1 MARPWEVPVIA
12 RRLLVPALLL
22 GLASAAS
29 ARQRP
34 TDHGSIVIVMGGEPS
49 HPVPTLL
56 GQKANDDVSD
66 LLFLRLARPGRG
78 KSVADER
85 GYEPQLARSWS
96 RRDSLTLVFELD
108 PRATWHDGVPVT
120 AKDLVFSFDRMRNP
134 DIDPDRALLLRHLET
149 VTAENDHRVVLRF
162 RRAYPEQFYDATYQV
177 QPLPAHLVDTIP
189 PARFAGSAFVQN
201 PVGNGPYRWGHRE
214 PGRQLELVANPTFFL
229 GAPKID
235 RVIVLFSRDPDAR
248 MNLLLDGTVDLYEG
262 ISPLSGPP
270 RLANNPAYRIETQP
284 SFDLVYL
291 LFNQRGYGD
300 RSRPHPILSDPAVRR
315 ALAMGLDR
323 GPLLRST
330 YGAYTRVA
338 DAPVAGAHWT
348 SPLVPH
354 GIGYDPSGARALL
367 DRRGWI
373 DHDGDG
379 IRDKDG
385 VPLRLRLNL
394 FSGSPTRAL
403 MAPQVQEQLRRLG
416 VRIEVVGLEG
426 AVWDARRH
434 SGEFD
439 LDFSSAAM
447 DPSPNGIVQSWS
459 CAGRGG
465 SNVGQYCNPA
475 VDSLVERAMTSTR
488 NTDANW
494 RAAYA
499 ALQRD
504 VPAIFLASPNTL
516 FAVHT
521 RYRNVTI
528 RPESA
533 YSSIWRWSVDPAR
546 RIARDGPGA
555 PAR

>member
-1 MARPWEVPVIA
+1 MLTRPWVPVTG

-22 GLASAAS
+22 GLGSSAA

-34 TDHGSIVIVMGGEPS
+34 ADHGSIVILMGGEPTT
-49 HPVPTLL
+49 PVPTLL
-56 GQKANDDVSD
+56 GLKADDDVSD
-66 LLFLRLARPGRG
+66 LLFLRLARPGPG

-108 PRATWHDGVPVT
+108 PRARWHDGMPVT
-120 AKDLVFSFDRMRNP
+120 AKDVVWSFDRIR
-134 DIDPDRALLLRHLET
+134 DSTVDPDRSLLLRHVAT

-177 QPLPAHLVDTIP
+177 QPLPTHLVDTIP
-189 PARFAGSAFVQN
+189 PDRFARSAFVQH
-201 PVGNGPYRWGHRE
+201 PVGNGPYRWARRE
-214 PGRQLELVANPTFFL
+214 PGRQLELTADPAFFL
-229 GAPKID
+229 GTPKLD
-235 RVIVLFSRDPDAR
+235 RVVILFARDPDAR
-248 MNLLLDGTVDLYEG
+248 MNLLLDGTVDTYEG
-262 ISPLSGPP
+262 ISPVSGPP
-270 RLANNPAYRIETQP
+270 RLARNPAYRIATQP

-291 LFNQRGYGD
+291 LFNERAYGD

-323 GPLLRST
+323 APLLRST
-330 YGAYTRVA
+330 YGPYTRVA
-338 DAPVAGAHWT
+338 DAPVTGGHWT
-348 SPLVPH
+348 SPLVPR
-354 GIGYDPSGARALL
+354 GISYDPSGARALL
-367 DRRGWI
+367 ERRGWI

-379 IRDKDG
+379 IRDKGG
-385 VPLRLRLNL
+385 VPLSLRLNL
-394 FSGSPTRAL
+394 YSSSATRAI
-403 MAPQVQEQLRRLG
+403 MAPQVQEQFRPLG
-416 VRIEVVGLEG
+416 VRIEIVRLER
-426 AVWDARRH
+426 AVWAARRGN
-434 SGEFD
+434 GEFD
-439 LDFSSAAM
+439 IDFATAGM

-465 SNVGQYCNPA
+465 SNVGQYCDPT
-475 VDSLVERAMTSTR
+475 VDSLLERAMTSTR
-488 NTDANW
+488 DIESNW

-504 VPAIFLASPNTL
+504 VPAIFLASPTTL

-528 RPESA
+528 RPESF
-533 YSSIWRWSVDPAR
+533 YSTIWRWSVDPAR